1 MIFLKISARRLPT
14 VDCAVIRIKRDA
26 MFQHLID
33 LPQWA
38 HRLIAIL
45 LIVAGATTVA
55 WGTMNLIDSY
65 TSQNWPVAIGTVID
79 SKVTR
84 HHVRRGRFSRRM
96 VYRPEVAYSYRVA
109 GHEYHGDRLAFNKSD
124 YASEADAHA
133 IAGRYRPL
141 DQLSVRYK
149 PSDPSCCVITPGV
162 TNGSFAIPGIG
173 IALLMVGILLGVG
186 SGLCRRR
193 SAASEEELYAQEAA
207 SWQRAP
213 KYSS

>member
-1 MIFLKISARRLPT
+1 
-14 VDCAVIRIKRDA
+14 
-26 MFQHLID
+26 MFGYLID

-38 HRLIAIL
+38 HRLIAVL

-55 WGTMNLIDSY
+55 WGMMNLIDSY
-65 TSQNWPVAIGTVID
+65 NSQNWPVATGTVLD

-84 HHVRRGRFSRRM
+84 HIVRRGRFSRRV
-96 VYRPEVAYSYRVA
+96 VYRPEIAYSYRVA
-109 GHEYHGDRLAFNKSD
+109 NHEYHGDRLAFNESD
-124 YASEADAHA
+124 YASADDAHA
-133 IAGRYRPL
+133 IADQYRPD

-162 TNGSFAIPGIG
+162 TNGSLVIPGIG

-186 SGLCRRR
+186 SGLGRRR
-193 SAASEEELYAQEAA
+193 SAQSEEELYAQEAA
-207 SWQRAP
+207 SWQREP